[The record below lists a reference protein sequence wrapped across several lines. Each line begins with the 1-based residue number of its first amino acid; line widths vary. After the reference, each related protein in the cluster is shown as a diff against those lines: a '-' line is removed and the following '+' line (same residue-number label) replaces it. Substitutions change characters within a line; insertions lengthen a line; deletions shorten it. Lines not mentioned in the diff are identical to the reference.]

1 MTGVPPRGTRA
12 LCLAGGACI
21 VAAFLFG
28 FHAYGSQPVGVETRA
43 DVIFIDTLARFG
55 PLQRQ
60 PVAFQHDLHTK
71 ALLRETD
78 KDCTLCHMVDERGS
92 LSLLFKR
99 LQDTDTQ
106 GMLDLYHDNCMGCHA
121 RLRKAGAEAGPVTC
135 GGCHPRRA
143 RILSS
148 ISPAG
153 FDLSMHSRH
162 IELCENKCESCHHQ
176 YDEAKKTLYY
186 AKGQEVSCRDCHRGA
201 TEENRLSMRAAS
213 HEACIGCHRGYSTS
227 VEEEQAPLTCGG
239 CHSAERQQRTQPAGH
254 VARLQRGQPDLVVL
268 HAAKE
273 DLAASRMNTVPFDHE
288 AHEGAV
294 TTCRACHHE
303 TLKACRECHRLAAAG
318 KTPTLETAMHTI
330 QSPYSCE
337 GCHSRETQKPQ
348 CAGCHASFG
357 PTLTTESRCLQCH
370 SGPKPEGSLVQ
381 KNPTAEARAP
391 SAARPYRSFSFPR
404 ERIPEE
410 VSIGILEE
418 TYERALFPHAKIV
431 STLLD
436 HIERSSLALA
446 MHGSQDLVCQG
457 CHHQAPTSAQPPLCV
472 TCHGK
477 GFNKKDPHSP
487 RLIAAYHL
495 QCMGCHQRMGIQGLS
510 GCTACHKAKG
520 SKTSGDMHTGLRAQ
534 SKE

>member
-1 MTGVPPRGTRA
+1 MKPMTGVPRRGTRA

-303 TLKACRECHRLAAAG
+303 TLKACRECHPLKPHEGAKRVS
-318 KTPTLETAMHTI
+318 LEKAMHDVASTH
-330 QSPYSCE
+330 SCI
-337 GCHSRETQKPQ
+337 GCHKETTSRNG
-348 CAGCHASFG
+348 CRGCHAFMEQGRVS
-357 PTLTTESRCLQCH
+357 TAVCQRCH
-370 SGPKPEGSLVQ
+370 YG
-381 KNPTAEARAP
+381 P
-391 SAARPYRSFSFPR
+391 SAGALRAGGSPPPGQAIATSSFR
-404 ERIPEE
+404 HDDIPEN
-410 VSIGILEE
+410 VVIGDLAKKFEP
-418 TYERALFPHAKIV
+418 AAFPHRRVVDALSKQTAQ
-431 STLLD
+431 SK
-436 HIERSSLALA
+436 LAA
-446 MHGSQDLVCQG
+446 HFHGTPDLTCQG
-457 CHHQAPTSAQPPLCV
+457 CHHHTPVGQLPPRCGN
-472 TCHGK
+472 CHG
-477 GFNKKDPHSP
+477 SP
-487 RLIAAYHL
+487 FDQMNLFMPGLLGAYHQ
-495 QCMGCHQRMGIQGLS
+495 QCIGCHQQTGIEPVS
-510 GCTACHKAKG
+510 SCTGCHKKKQETAA
-520 SKTSGDMHTGLRAQ
+520 R
-534 SKE
+534 